1 MSELSNFEEV
11 ASEIEEG
18 VSGSDTKYNE
28 VGRAASTLCDINQI
42 ASQVTNMTVVR
53 NNNGDVIGYDYVYTG
68 PDKPD
73 TTAMGVDSNA
83 DGGSFGTATGGGG
96 HTSGGGAGRYRSSTY
111 AGEIIDPDTS
121 QYQDK
126 LYSKGLV
133 SSNISPAWAMVSAL
147 SKFGKDVA
155 GEALDAIDTAA
166 TNFTNAFSSMLV
178 KTTNNVTDS
187 IRALFGIQDNEV
199 TMYLDEDTIGAL
211 AIQARDDGL
220 LVTNSGGEIHTY
232 TTPLSNYIE
241 PPLKFVKLEFVRYEN
256 TYISQPLM
264 RYDNNGN
271 NIYEYYAR
279 VNNVFDGMPV
289 YNAVFY
295 RHPSTGYIRILLPW
309 SNSSTGL
316 NTVYYCRRTYNKST
330 ASWNTGYSDLRV
342 GYSLATYNNKT
353 VAVCSTNTDNATYYQ
368 PQIPVNDVL
377 IDNSIIDTYASWE
390 TIYGIQGGGS
400 DIPGISDQSASTG
413 IVDAVTGADPHVV
426 ANNLYS
432 QYPSVMGSP
441 KTIVVMDDSCNMVEK
456 KYYTIPISYSPTNLN
471 ITAPITG
478 GTQINPQISVDDP
491 SSYPDID
498 MDNFIDQIIKV
509 ITGSGAG
516 RDVTTEP
523 DDGELTPSKD
533 ISGEAPV
540 IIPPTG
546 TGVTPESTLPSTIPT
561 AFWHVYNPS
570 TADIT
575 ALAQW
580 LWAGAFNIENFRKI
594 FNNPMDAIIGIHAI
608 YGEPHVTTAAN
619 IVCGN
624 ITSPTAALVVSS
636 QYTSVDCGSVWLT
649 EYYGNVFDYA
659 PYTEVSLFL
668 PFIGIVSLDVSDVM
682 RSQLSIT
689 YNIDVFTGACNAQ
702 VSVIRDGVGG
712 VLYQFGGN
720 CAVSYPISG
729 SSYNNIISGIIGVG
743 VSAAAAYLGVAPH
756 RAIGTALTSVTAA
769 ATPTVSRSGAFSANV
784 GAMGS
789 KLPYL
794 IITRPIPEVAIGFEK
809 YDGLPANNQIRLSE
823 CHGYTRCKECHLN
836 IPGAFK
842 SELDEINRLLH
853 EGVILP

>member
-11 ASEIEEG
+11 ASEIEDG
-18 VSGSDTKYNE
+18 ISGSDTKYNE
-28 VGRAASTLCDINQI
+28 VGRAASTLCDVNQI

-68 PDKPD
+68 PDEPD

-111 AGEIIDPDTS
+111 AGQILDPDTS
-121 QYQDK
+121 MYQDK

-155 GEALDAIDTAA
+155 SEALDAIDTTA
-166 TNFTNAFSSMLV
+166 TNFMNAFSGMLV
-178 KTTNNVTDS
+178 KSINQVTDS
-187 IRALFGIQDNEV
+187 IRALFGIHDNEV

-211 AIQARDDGL
+211 AIQARDDGMFEDGQYYTNPDKADGTKL
-220 LVTNSGGEIHTY
+220 NGPVMIYDFGTPERIKGSNVSYYGLFTSIICTGAQYNYRLGFRESGSPDFSKFKCFSVITGNNYCASYIVADSSYTTGLSPLVYTLALNLTNTRSFTTY
-232 TTPLSNYIE
+232 T
-241 PPLKFVKLEFVRYEN
+241 R
-256 TYISQPLM
+256 
-264 RYDNNGN
+264 
-271 NIYEYYAR
+271 
-279 VNNVFDGMPV
+279 DGKSV
-289 YNAVFY
+289 SFFG
-295 RHPSTGYIRILLPW
+295 TGYNQVVRTVFPETPVQEYTSGTLP
-309 SNSSTGL
+309 
-316 NTVYYCRRTYNKST
+316 
-330 ASWNTGYSDLRV
+330 V
-342 GYSLATYNNKT
+342 GDIAWCVIFGSERETSVPGVTPQGDATS
-353 VAVCSTNTDNATYYQ
+353 V
-368 PQIPVNDVL
+368 
-377 IDNSIIDTYASWE
+377 
-390 TIYGIQGGGS
+390 
-400 DIPGISDQSASTG
+400 
-413 IVDAVTGADPHVV
+413 VDAVTGADPHVV
-426 ANNLYS
+426 AENLYQ

-441 KTIVVMDDSCNMVEK
+441 TTVVVMDDSCNMVEK

-478 GTQINPQISVDDP
+478 GTQISPQISVDDP
-491 SSYPDID
+491 SSYPGID

-533 ISGEAPV
+533 ITSDSPV

-608 YGEPHVTTAAN
+608 YGEPHVTSAAN

-668 PFIGIVSLDVSDVM
+668 PFIGIVTLDVSDVM
-682 RSQLSIT
+682 RAQLSVT

-756 RAIGTALTSVTAA
+756 RAIGAALTSVTAA
-769 ATPTVSRSGAFSANV
+769 ATSTISRSGAFSANV